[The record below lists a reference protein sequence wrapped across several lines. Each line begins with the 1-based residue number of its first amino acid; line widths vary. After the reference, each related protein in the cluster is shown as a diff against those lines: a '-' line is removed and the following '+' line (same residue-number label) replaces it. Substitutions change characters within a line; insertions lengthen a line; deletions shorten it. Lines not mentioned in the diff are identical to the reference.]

1 MRSLFLM
8 QLAGMITLSAFPIA
22 SDAQEARPYTRR
34 TVITFPSTPEG
45 QGSGAQNEPDR
56 GRGAFRVHDLSR
68 QWVEFQMERAFP
80 EQEDPS
86 AGERQS
92 LPITV
97 PPSTS
102 IAVPPWM
109 LGQDSPQSAA
119 LRYTLGC
126 GGASYQPSGLLRPAE
141 ELRRQSYFALMSQ
154 IACAYGIPVS
164 LFDAMIIQESRY
176 DAAVF
181 SPKQAFGLTQLMPG
195 TATGLGV
202 DRYNIEEN
210 LRGGAAYLRQ
220 QLDRFGAY
228 HLALAAYNAGPGR
241 VRNRQVPP
249 FPETLDYVATIL
261 SNWTRL
267 TGAQR
272 RTTLIGEGA
281 QSVRLGRS
289 PSVSRF

>member
-1 MRSLFLM
+1 
-8 QLAGMITLSAFPIA
+8 
-22 SDAQEARPYTRR
+22 
-34 TVITFPSTPEG
+34 
-45 QGSGAQNEPDR
+45 
-56 GRGAFRVHDLSR
+56 
-68 QWVEFQMERAFP
+68 
-80 EQEDPS
+80 
-86 AGERQS
+86 
-92 LPITV
+92 
-97 PPSTS
+97 
-102 IAVPPWM
+102 
-109 LGQDSPQSAA
+109 
-119 LRYTLGC
+119 
-126 GGASYQPSGLLRPAE
+126 
-141 ELRRQSYFALMSQ
+141 MSQ

-202 DRYNIEEN
+202 NRYNIEEN

>member
-1 MRSLFLM
+1 
-8 QLAGMITLSAFPIA
+8 
-22 SDAQEARPYTRR
+22 
-34 TVITFPSTPEG
+34 
-45 QGSGAQNEPDR
+45 
-56 GRGAFRVHDLSR
+56 
-68 QWVEFQMERAFP
+68 
-80 EQEDPS
+80 
-86 AGERQS
+86 
-92 LPITV
+92 
-97 PPSTS
+97 
-102 IAVPPWM
+102 
-109 LGQDSPQSAA
+109 
-119 LRYTLGC
+119 
-126 GGASYQPSGLLRPAE
+126 
-141 ELRRQSYFALMSQ
+141 
-154 IACAYGIPVS
+154 
-164 LFDAMIIQESRY
+164 
-176 DAAVF
+176 
-181 SPKQAFGLTQLMPG
+181 MPG

-202 DRYNIEEN
+202 NRYNIEEN

>member
-181 SPKQAFGLTQLMPG
+181 SPKQAFGLT
-195 TATGLGV
+195 GV
-202 DRYNIEEN
+202 
-210 LRGGAAYLRQ
+210 
-220 QLDRFGAY
+220 
-228 HLALAAYNAGPGR
+228 
-241 VRNRQVPP
+241 
-249 FPETLDYVATIL
+249 T
-261 SNWTRL
+261 TRK
-267 TGAQR
+267 
-272 RTTLIGEGA
+272 
-281 QSVRLGRS
+281 
-289 PSVSRF
+289 